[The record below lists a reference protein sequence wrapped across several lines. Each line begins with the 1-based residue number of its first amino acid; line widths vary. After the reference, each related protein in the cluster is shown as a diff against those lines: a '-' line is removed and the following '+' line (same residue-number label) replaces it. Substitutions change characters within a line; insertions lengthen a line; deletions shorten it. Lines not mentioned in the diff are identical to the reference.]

1 MPASARSSPAP
12 AASRSAAPAKA
23 AAPAAAAP
31 ARSPAP
37 ASKPT
42 PGAPKGA
49 AAGAPP
55 SKLPKEKPAV
65 TLSVNVPPTTKL
77 PGFSGGGDP
86 LVPAIRTKLEASL
99 GVDAGAVRVH
109 TDPHSR
115 EVAVTLSA
123 RAVTYGNH
131 ILLGPGEQPT
141 DLALMSHEVAHVV
154 QQEGAPRLQLWSRD
168 GNDRYEREA
177 HR

>member
-12 AASRSAAPAKA
+12 AASRSTAPAKA
-23 AAPAAAAP
+23 AAPAAP

-42 PGAPKGA
+42 PGAPMRAGPA
-49 AAGAPP
+49 AAPP
-55 SKLPKEKPAV
+55 SKLPKGGPPPVA
-65 TLSVNVPPTTKL
+65 LSVNVPTSTKL

-86 LVPAIRTKLEASL
+86 LVPAVRREVEKSL

-141 DLALMSHEVAHVV
+141 DLALMGHEVAHVV
-154 QQEGAPRLQLWSRD
+154 QQEGAPRLQLWS
-168 GNDRYEREA
+168 
-177 HR
+177 